1 MLLKVNNVSK
11 QYSNGIKA
19 LSDVSFEA
27 DRGEF
32 ISVVGPS
39 GSGKST
45 LLRTLNRL
53 VDVTDGSIIFE
64 NIQIEKLKGNEIKKL
79 RRKIGMIFQ
88 NYNLVER
95 LTVIEN
101 VLHGRLGYKSVMT
114 GILGIYTEREKEEA
128 FELLDKVD
136 MGKYAYQKC
145 SELSGGQ
152 KQRVGIARALMQKPL
167 LLLCDEP
174 VASLDPKSSE
184 RVMNYLKK
192 ITEEMNITSIVNLH
206 QTEIA
211 KKYSDRIIG
220 LNQGKKVF
228 DGKIDIFTDK
238 IMEKV
243 YSGDYEIL

>member
-53 VDVTDGSIIFE
+53 VDVTDGSIVFE

-101 VLHGRLGYKSVMT
+101 VLHGRLGYK
-114 GILGIYTEREKEEA
+114 
-128 FELLDKVD
+128 
-136 MGKYAYQKC
+136 
-145 SELSGGQ
+145 
-152 KQRVGIARALMQKPL
+152 
-167 LLLCDEP
+167 
-174 VASLDPKSSE
+174 
-184 RVMNYLKK
+184 
-192 ITEEMNITSIVNLH
+192 
-206 QTEIA
+206 
-211 KKYSDRIIG
+211 
-220 LNQGKKVF
+220 
-228 DGKIDIFTDK
+228 
-238 IMEKV
+238 
-243 YSGDYEIL
+243 